1 MILAEAGF
9 LVWGFIQCVS
19 GVNGGE
25 TRICALKGSS
35 VDLHCS
41 HQHLTSSSK
50 WFTIH
55 LNGSVSEL
63 SVDGQRVTYNMSEE
77 KNPTLTINDLRE
89 SDANTYCCMKTTDSP
104 GLCSLSNI
112 TLQVV
117 TELQVK
123 VIPATEGQ
131 TVTLMCSSSCPL
143 TEKPAAYIW
152 YKNREFLYED
162 WSPWYQEL
170 LSSEEAVTYS
180 CAVKGYEHLRA
191 PEVSVGSIT
200 ETCFS
205 VTYAKGRM
213 CSSQQTSVDEPC
225 SITYPRELCVQRTSY
240 TSDNVTLTC
249 NNSCNLTDH
258 QTTYTWYQNRSRN
271 DKNENISIHISAK
284 DKFSCAVKDH
294 EHLQSAEVCVQ
305 DKNCWRVNYV
315 SRRICALEGS
325 SVNITSEY
333 SHPDNMKPEFKCWS
347 KKWRKDKVEVEELI
361 EAAGRVEYQD
371 NMTNQHILTI
381 NNLKKND
388 SGGYTFRF
396 HKDHTRWT
404 QSDLPGVF
412 LIVTELRVKM
422 SPSAVMTEGQRVT
435 LTCSTSC
442 PLTDNTNYIWYLNSR
457 PLTPRENQNKHLIL
471 DPVSRED
478 AGSYSCAV
486 KTNKDISSAP
496 KTLTVQSITGTWT
509 PAAAGVSA
517 ALLLLILLTIC
528 WCVRKQR
535 TSAQSPTTESSD
547 QIEQLSLGP
556 VNDISTQ
563 PKEEDEVH
571 YSRVN
576 FKNKHVVPLCSTVQ
590 SDQPREQE
598 CSHYAAVRFSSAGAS
613 GVTPADTDSQTYSTV
628 KL

>member
-1 MILAEAGF
+1 MLLTDFQLMFLGLILC
-9 LVWGFIQCVS
+9 IT

-41 HQHLTSSSK
+41 HQHLTSSTK
-50 WFTIH
+50 WFIVH
-55 LNGSVSEL
+55 LNGSKYVQSEL

-104 GLCSLSNI
+104 QLCWLNEI

-117 TELQVK
+117 AELQVK

-180 CAVKGYEHLRA
+180 CAVKGYEDLRA
-191 PEVSVGSIT
+191 PEVSVG
-200 ETCFS
+200 
-205 VTYAKGRM
+205 
-213 CSSQQTSVDEPC
+213 
-225 SITYPRELCVQRTSY
+225 
-240 TSDNVTLTC
+240 
-249 NNSCNLTDH
+249 
-258 QTTYTWYQNRSRN
+258 
-271 DKNENISIHISAK
+271 
-284 DKFSCAVKDH
+284 
-294 EHLQSAEVCVQ
+294 VQ
-305 DKNCWRVNYV
+305 DKNCCRMNYV

-371 NMTNQHILTI
+371 NMKNQHILTI

-396 HKDHTRWT
+396 NKDHEGWT
-404 QSDLPGVF
+404 QSDLPEVF

-422 SPSAVMTEGQRVT
+422 SPSAVVTEGQRVT

-457 PLTPRENQNKHLIL
+457 PLNMTQNQTKHLLL

-517 ALLLLILLTIC
+517 ALLLLILLTVC
-528 WCVRKQR
+528 WCVRKKR
-535 TSAQSPTTESSD
+535 TSSQPPRRETSDNKQQMNPDLAYENISAQSA
-547 QIEQLSLGP
+547 EQ
-556 VNDISTQ
+556 D
-563 PKEEDEVH
+563 DHH
-571 YSRVN
+571 YSRLH
-576 FKNKHVVPLCSTVQ
+576 F
-590 SDQPREQE
+590 SDN
-598 CSHYAAVRFSSAGAS
+598 H
-613 GVTPADTDSQTYSTV
+613 TADLYSTIEP
-628 KL
+628 LPAH